1 MMGSLCREIRLCA
14 FDISATRL
22 PLRLPRLYL
31 VPPLDALPN
40 EPMQP
45 TIALPCLR
53 LGRALAA
60 DGQTVRPEK
69 TVHIPKTTVH
79 KEKIACL
86 IS

>member
-60 DGQTVRPEK
+60 DGQTVRPER
-69 TVHIPKTTVH
+69 PLNFQSGQFY
-79 KEKIACL
+79 KEKISCL
-86 IS
+86 IN